1 MQINLIKN
9 SLWLNSTQM
18 LIFLVMVVSV
28 LFWQTWF
35 TWVPSSNAW
44 LARNRVFQIQNDD
57 EKRLFDEIGVR
68 LQIRYKSL
76 KATSTNGSADVR
88 DDTVRET
95 EVPSSVANHTESNRD
110 NICNSCE
117 LQKLLLALGLFIC
130 LIIVGIIIGIILND
144 KNNEASISTTISTT
158 TLTTTSTTST
168 TTRDPSLGP

>member
-9 SLWLNSTQM
+9 LLWSNSTQM

-76 KATSTNGSADVR
+76 KATSTNGSTDVR
-88 DDTVRET
+88 DDEVREI
-95 EVPSSVANHTESNRD
+95 EAISSVVNHTESNRD
-110 NICNSCE
+110 NICNFCE
-117 LQKLLLALGLFIC
+117 PQKFLLALGLFIC

-158 TLTTTSTTST
+158 RSTTTSTTST
-168 TTRDPSLGP
+168 TTRHPSLRP